1 MHKSLPLTPML
12 AHPVGLEDTVLTGVF
27 IYMHS
32 LYVIAEKALVSMCI
46 CAGSSEFPKL
56 VIGVAPITHLRM
68 CVLKI
73 VTLKGGHLMW

>member
-1 MHKSLPLTPML
+1 MHESLLLTPRL
-12 AHPVGLEDTVLTGVF
+12 AHPVGLEDKVLTGVF
-27 IYMHS
+27 IYMYS
-32 LYVIAEKALVSMCI
+32 LYVVAGKAVVSMCI
-46 CAGSSEFPKL
+46 CAGWSEFPTL